1 MGPGCGTILYTFSV
15 CTLSFE
21 EPLTWRSQNPLR
33 TLREGKTGCDAFES
47 APSRKRVGLL
57 CFHLLFKTENL
68 KERVHMHP
76 RLTKAMAVAAALV
89 ITLFPA
95 DPVSAQDKYHFST
108 TTTLKPSV

>member
-57 CFHLLFKTENL
+57 CFHLLFKTDNL

-76 RLTKAMAVAAALV
+76 RLTKAMAVAA
-89 ITLFPA
+89 
-95 DPVSAQDKYHFST
+95 
-108 TTTLKPSV
+108 PSVTTPLPAYPGSPPDQDNLSATTPT